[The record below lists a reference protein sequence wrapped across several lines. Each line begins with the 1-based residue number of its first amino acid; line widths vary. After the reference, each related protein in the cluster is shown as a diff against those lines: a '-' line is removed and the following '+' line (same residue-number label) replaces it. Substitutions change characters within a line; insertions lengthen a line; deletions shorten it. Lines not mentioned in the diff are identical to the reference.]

1 MNSLEF
7 SVILIMFGPVI
18 AAVAIVAAIIVA
30 DIQYKK
36 QSKYENALM
45 QKCIQEKGY
54 DFVERIIN
62 IAKDCSLGK
71 DFIIKSMEQALGI
84 EHHKK
89 GGIKNGMDI
98 LSCNT
103 L

>member
-1 MNSLEF
+1 MSSLEF
-7 SVILIMFGPVI
+7 TVILIMFGPVI
-18 AAVAIVAAIIVA
+18 AAVAIIAGIVIA

-36 QSKYENALM
+36 QSQYENELM
-45 QKCIQEKGY
+45 QRCIKEKGFNY
-54 DFVERIIN
+54 VERIIN
-62 IAKDCSLGK
+62 IAKDCNMGK

-89 GGIKNGMDI
+89 GGFKNGMDI

>member
-1 MNSLEF
+1 
-7 SVILIMFGPVI
+7 MFLPFYLVVT
-18 AAVAIVAAIIVA
+18 VAGIVAAIIVA

-89 GGIKNGMDI
+89 GGKKHGMDI

>member
-1 MNSLEF
+1 MSSLEF

-18 AAVAIVAAIIVA
+18 AGVAVVAAIIVA

-36 QSKYENALM
+36 QSKYESALM

-71 DFIIKSMEQALGI
+71 DFIIESMEQALGI

-89 GGIKNGMDI
+89 GGLKNGMDI
-98 LSCNT
+98 LSCSK